1 VHDVCVTVD
10 ARDLSRSEQECRGDA
25 PRDSGSSPTTHSPD
39 LLDSETNIS
48 TGDGESFPAPDRIKI
63 GGALEALNGDVLRK
77 RSLEVS
83 STSFTT
89 IISIILGVALALVAQ
104 NTFPSPSPLA
114 GLQSACMLMLFVCT
128 FYYFLSVSIMLRWAP
143 SFVDCAMPFI
153 IASLEIPPAYFLGHI
168 VGWSAWLA
176 ILFLVIAAGVGST
189 IIWSPISHFGG
200 DPHAH
205 GMLHRLFR
213 ELSVVLVAGA
223 LSLGTLSLLAQLIP
237 AGGRWWGFGSCGA
250 VLATLGMIV
259 ARMEIWLSRIHAYY
273 GVNRPPFN

>member
-10 ARDLSRSEQECRGDA
+10 ARDLSRSEQKCKGDD
-25 PRDSGSSPTTHSPD
+25 PRDSGRSPTTHSPE
-39 LLDSETNIS
+39 LLEGDPNTS
-48 TGDGESFPAPDRIKI
+48 TRYGESFRAPDRAEI
-63 GGALEALNGDVLRK
+63 GGALEALNGDVLRR

-114 GLQSACMLMLFVCT
+114 GLQSVCMLLLFVCT

-143 SFVDCAMPFI
+143 SFMDCAMPFV
-153 IASLEIPPAYFLGHI
+153 IASLEIPPAYFLGR
-168 VGWSAWLA
+168 VVAWNAWLA
-176 ILFLVIAAGVGST
+176 ILFLVIAMGVGST
-189 IIWSPISHFGG
+189 IIWSPLSHFGG
-200 DPHAH
+200 DPHAQ

-213 ELSVVLVAGA
+213 ELSVVLIAGA
-223 LSLGTLSLLAQLIP
+223 LSVGTLGLLAQLVP
-237 AGGRWWGFGSCGA
+237 AGKMWWGFGSCGA

-259 ARMEIWLSRIHAYY
+259 ARMEIRLSRIHAYY